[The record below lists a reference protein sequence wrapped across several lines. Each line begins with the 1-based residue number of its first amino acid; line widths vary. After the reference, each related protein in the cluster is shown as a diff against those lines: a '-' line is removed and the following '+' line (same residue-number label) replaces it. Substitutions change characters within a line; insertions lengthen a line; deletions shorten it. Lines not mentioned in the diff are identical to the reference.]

1 MLDIKKLL
9 TKLVANSI
17 ITNSTN
23 KYIKIGN
30 FAMCW
35 GIKTPSSINSQNA
48 VNFPITFAS
57 APIGF
62 ATFQGDAKGST
73 YAQIKVKNVT
83 TTGMTV
89 YYYESGGAVRDY
101 SWLAIGFIVGGGNP

>member
-73 YAQIKVKNVT
+73 YAPIKVKNVT
-83 TTGMTV
+83 PTGMTV